1 MSTKKALALYARKS
15 IGRASTARLS
25 SSVSARPSKTLPRR
39 PRFPRPPMG
48 ALNHTAGVPT
58 MQTYAVEIRHPYLP
72 RFAIEVRAASHAD
85 AARIAAEQHVAL
97 FGVAPAILS
106 TTPKK

>member
-1 MSTKKALALYARKS
+1 MKSQKALELYGRGHRPLAS
-15 IGRASTARLS
+15 IARLS
-25 SSVSARPSKTLPRR
+25 DSVSAKPSKTPPRR

-48 ALNHTAGVPT
+48 ALTHTAGDQT
-58 MQTYAVEIRHPYLP
+58 MQTYTVAIHHPYIP

>member
-15 IGRASTARLS
+15 IGLASTARLP
-25 SSVSARPSKTLPRR
+25 SSVSARPFSPI
-39 PRFPRPPMG
+39 PHRFPRPPMG

-58 MQTYAVEIRHPYLP
+58 MQTYTVAIHHPVIP
-72 RFAIEVRAASHAD
+72 HFAIEVRAVSHAD